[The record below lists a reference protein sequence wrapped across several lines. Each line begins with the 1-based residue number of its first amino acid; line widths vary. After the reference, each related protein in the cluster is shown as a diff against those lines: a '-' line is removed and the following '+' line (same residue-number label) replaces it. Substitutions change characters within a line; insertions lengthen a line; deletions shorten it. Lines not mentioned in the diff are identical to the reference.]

1 MTVKDSDAGR
11 KCFANLTSVPDA
23 FPSLWLQWG
32 PGIGSESCVTHY
44 LELDKSSSVGVMLS
58 PTAAKETF
66 LSHSP
71 AARTAPGGSFAAN
84 CSPGGRLCFPGACEE
99 NGVLF

>member
-58 PTAAKETF
+58 STAAKETF
-66 LSHSP
+66 LNHSP
-71 AARTAPGGSFAAN
+71 AARTAPGGSF
-84 CSPGGRLCFPGACEE
+84 CSKLQPQRKA
-99 NGVLF
+99 VLPRGM